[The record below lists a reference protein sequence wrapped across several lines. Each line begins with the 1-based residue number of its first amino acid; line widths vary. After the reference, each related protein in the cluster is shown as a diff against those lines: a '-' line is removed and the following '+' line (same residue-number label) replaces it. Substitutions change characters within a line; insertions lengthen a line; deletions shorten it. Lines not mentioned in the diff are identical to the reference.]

1 MRLRLEEQTMR
12 RALGASS
19 FLTRNEG
26 KAMSR
31 IIGAARRAACRLR
44 TLALRKR
51 CKRRGGRQSTINASA
66 YV

>member
-26 KAMSR
+26 KAISR
-31 IIGAARRAACRLR
+31 TIGAA
-44 TLALRKR
+44 
-51 CKRRGGRQSTINASA
+51 RQSTINAAA